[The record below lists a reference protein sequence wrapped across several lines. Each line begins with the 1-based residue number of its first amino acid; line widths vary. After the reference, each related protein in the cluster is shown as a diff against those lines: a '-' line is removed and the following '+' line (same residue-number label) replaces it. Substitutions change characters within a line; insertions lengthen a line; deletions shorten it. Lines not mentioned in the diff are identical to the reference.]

1 MPRGVYE
8 RTDRHREI
16 LRSTMTKNMTGREPW
31 NKGVATPGNKCAEG
45 CTCGKH
51 RPQTPEERQ
60 RRSESNIGK
69 NVGKQYGPPTDE
81 HREKNRQ
88 AQMGNQRARGA
99 KHTPEMRQ
107 RRGELTRQMWLE
119 GVFENKI
126 PVRGKSG
133 THAGVWMKCLNS
145 EGVFAR
151 DLDEAGIAWEYE
163 PKRFKLSWCTY
174 LPDFYLPEFDIWV
187 EVKGY
192 MSEEAALKVET
203 FRRETGKTLVVIYQ
217 PELSS
222 LDYSKLEKV
231 SDQGVDQN

>member
-1 MPRGVYE
+1 M
-8 RTDRHREI
+8 I
-16 LRSTMTKNMTGREPW
+16 KNMNGREPW

-45 CTCGKH
+45 CTCNRHRPKSPELRAKH
-51 RPQTPEERQ
+51 RETML
-60 RRSESNIGK
+60 GK
-69 NVGKQYGPPTDE
+69 NVGKKYGPPTEE

-88 AQMGNQRARGA
+88 AQIGNQHALGA
-99 KHTPEMRQ
+99 KHTLEARQ
-107 RRGELTRQMWLE
+107 RRSELNRQMWLD
-119 GVFENKI
+119 GNYDNKH
-126 PVRGKSG
+126 PCWGRAGK
-133 THAGVWMKCLNS
+133 HAGIKVRCLNS

-192 MSEEAALKVET
+192 MSEEAARKVET
-203 FRRETGKTLVVIYQ
+203 FRRETGKTLVVVYQ